1 MTTEKKVQTAVVM
14 DVTGVE
20 RSSEQAKRAVSDMA
34 SSIAKEGEKAGRG
47 LEGMGAGAEKA
58 ERTVDAATKSIGDR
72 VRRLTRQ
79 AQRELAG
86 LAAAADGGPG
96 SASSVEYEAT
106 LRGADISKVQPQIAA
121 LRQLEQQVDSLSASM
136 RQAMAGDEFIGGIN
150 SRITA
155 LQRQASAAKMTEAD
169 LLALRAAELGVAQ
182 QADPLIA
189 KLRQA
194 AAAADEVAAASKRA
208 AAGDDFI
215 KGLGSQANAIGKTRA
230 DLLELKAAELGV
242 TAQAAPMIAR
252 IRQADGELVG
262 MGKNAKMTAAALRT
276 VPAQFT
282 DIVVSLQAGQNPLQV
297 LLQQGGQLKDQ
308 FGGIG
313 PAAQA
318 MGGYLRGL
326 VSPVT
331 VAAGALALIGVA
343 AYQGA
348 QELGALQRAVIES
361 GGRIGVSAG
370 QIYGM
375 ASAIDAIGAGRTGKA
390 VEVLAQLARAGE
402 VGAEGLQR
410 YAQAAIQFEKAGGQA
425 ADKTVEAFN
434 ELGRS
439 PVAAVAK
446 LNRELNFLTPALYAQ
461 IKALEDTGR
470 STEAA
475 RVAQDAYADALQQR
489 TPEMLQSLGS
499 LERGWLAVKDATGA
513 AWSFLQGIGRETTAG
528 QQIAKIGA
536 EIQKIDERFSTDR
549 GGKLPPLVAAERA
562 RLQTQLD
569 GLRRVEQGERLAAS
583 AGQQRAQATEAQVR
597 VEKLREETL
606 SKQVKMERELGKYR
620 RDADTLNLDA
630 EQRRKD
636 EAAIRD
642 KYKEKGSQNTGE
654 RGLAKALLAEQLQ
667 DVRSAEQQKLTIYR
681 QSEQIIEALRQAGLV
696 DEAEYYEAK
705 RGFVALDS
713 EAKTSAIE
721 KELALMRAFNGTAR
735 EDAQVRKDIAVA
747 EQKLAQARAE
757 GAGRAIILTTQQT
770 AAIEAQTRAMRE
782 LQIAADAELA
792 AMLRRFGVQSQQAGM
807 GDRRAAELAEEEALA
822 AGFTQRQAQLD
833 AEYRNGRLRGKE
845 DQYRQELTLLI
856 TEEGKQLEALAE
868 FQRKRRELDND
879 YRTGA
884 KRGIENVIDDTMQT
898 ASRTARLTE
907 DAFKGL
913 GDALTDLFT
922 KGKAD
927 WSSLEQTIVAGIT
940 RIIIEQQMI
949 RPIAQFLQGGAGGV
963 LEGFAGTVIQGL
975 FGGGGAGTVGMPD
988 GVPTR
993 GGRAMGGAVE
1003 RGGLYEINETR
1014 RGPGEVLNVGGR
1026 QYLMALQGGHVSPVR
1041 QESTARSGAVAQ
1053 TNNFHFSGRV
1063 DRRTQQQLAA
1073 TAGTAAQRALARNT

>member
-1 MTTEKKVQTAVVM
+1 MTQEKKVQTAAVM

-20 RSSEQAKRAVSDMA
+20 RAAQDAVNATKRMA
-34 SSIAKEGEKAGRG
+34 EGIAREGEKAGKG
-47 LEGMGAGAEKA
+47 LEAMGGGAERA
-58 ERTVDAATKSIGDR
+58 ERTVDAKTKSISDR
-72 VRRLTRQ
+72 IRRLTQQ

-86 LAAAADGGPG
+86 LAASSAGGPG
-96 SASSVEYEAT
+96 SASAVEYEAT
-106 LRGADISKVQPQIAA
+106 LRGADVSKIQPQIAA
-121 LRQLEQQVDSLSASM
+121 LRQLQQQAESLSASM
-136 RQAMAGDEFIGGIN
+136 RQAMAGDEFIGSIN

-169 LLALRAAELGVAQ
+169 LLALKAAELGVAQ

-189 KLRQA
+189 KLRQT
-194 AAAADEVAAASKRA
+194 AAAADQVAAATRKQ
-208 AAGDDFI
+208 AAGDDFL
-215 KGLGSQANAIGKTRA
+215 KGLGAQANAIGKTRA

-242 TAQAAPMIAR
+242 TEQARPMIAA
-252 IRQADGELVG
+252 IRAADGELMG

-282 DIVVSLQAGQNPLQV
+282 DIVVSLQSGQNPMQV

-313 PAAQA
+313 PAARA
-318 MGGYLRGL
+318 MGGYLMGL
-326 VSPVT
+326 VNPAT
-331 VAAGALALIGVA
+331 VAGAALALVGVA

-348 QELGALQRAVIES
+348 QELGVLQRAVIES

-375 ASAIDAIGAGRTGKA
+375 ASAIDAMGAGRTGKA
-390 VEVLAQLARAGE
+390 VEVLAQLAKAGE

-425 ADKTVEAFN
+425 ADKTVDAFN

-461 IKALEDTGR
+461 IKAMEDTGR

-489 TPEMLQSLGS
+489 TPDMLKSLGA

-528 QQIAKIGA
+528 QQIAKISA
-536 EIQKIDERFSTDR
+536 EIQNIDERFSTDR
-549 GGKLPPLVAAERA
+549 GGKLPPLVAAERT
-562 RLQTQLD
+562 RLQDRLD
-569 GLRRVEQGERLAAS
+569 GLRRVEQGERLAAA

-597 VEKLREETL
+597 VEKLRDETL
-606 SKQVKMERELGKYR
+606 SKQVKMERELTKYR
-620 RDADTLNLDA
+620 ADANTLGLDSA
-630 EQRRKD
+630 QRAKD
-636 EAAIRD
+636 EAAIRE
-642 KYKEKGSQNTGE
+642 KYKEKGAANTGE

-667 DVRSAEQQKLTIYR
+667 DIRAGEQEKQAIYR
-681 QSEQIIEALRQAGLV
+681 QSESIIEAMRQAGLV
-696 DEAEYYEAK
+696 DEAEYYQAK
-705 RGFVALDS
+705 LGFVRLDS
-713 EAKTSAIE
+713 DAKVTALQQEI
-721 KELALMRAFNGTAR
+721 ALMERFKGTAK
-735 EDAQVRKDIAVA
+735 EEAQVRRDISVA
-747 EQKLAQARAE
+747 QQKLNQARAE
-757 GAGRAIILTTQQT
+757 GAGRDIVLRTQQT
-770 AAIEAQTRAMRE
+770 AAIEAQARAMRE
-782 LQIAADAELA
+782 LEFAAAAELA
-792 AMLRRFGVQSQQAGM
+792 ALERRLGVQSRQASM
-807 GDRRAAELAEEEALA
+807 GNRRAGEDAEQEALA
-822 AGFTQRQAQLD
+822 ADFTRRQAQLD
-833 AEYRNGRLRGKE
+833 AEYRSGRLRGKE
-845 DQYRQELTLLI
+845 DQYRAELTLLI
-856 TEEGKQLEALAE
+856 TEEGKQLAVLEE

-879 YRTGA
+879 YRVGVQ
-884 KRGIENVIDDTMQT
+884 RGIENVIDQTFDT
-898 ASRTARLTE
+898 ANRTARLTE

-913 GDALTDLFT
+913 GDALTDVFT

-927 WSSLEQTIVAGIT
+927 WASLEQTIVAGIT
-940 RIIIEQQMI
+940 RIIIEQQLI
-949 RPIAQFLQGGAGGV
+949 RPIAQYLQGGAGGL

-975 FGGGGAGTVGMPD
+975 FGVPSTGAGMPD

-993 GGRAMGGAVE
+993 GGRALGGAVE

-1026 QYLMALQGGHVSPVR
+1026 QYLMALQGGTVVPAR
-1041 QESTARSGAVAQ
+1041 AESTGRSGTVAQ
-1053 TNNFHFSGRV
+1053 TNNFHFSGQV
-1063 DRRTQQQLAA
+1063 DRRTQSQLAA
-1073 TAGTAAQRALARNT
+1073 KAGSAAQRALARNN